1 MGISK
6 KALFSRL
13 PSWPRGPYCWCRS
26 KKTDHEKTTI
36 FRNTQVLTMP
46 LILACVLTLTL
57 SACTLGVPIGTR
69 TNTSNA
75 GAIKVPPKTT
85 RSKLGNPS
93 SYVVFGKRYYVM
105 DNAIG
110 FVQRGI
116 ASWYGKKFHG
126 RKTSS
131 GEVYNMNAMT
141 AAHKTLP
148 LPSYVRVVN
157 IKNGRSIVVKVNDR
171 GPFVGDRIIDLSFAA
186 ATKLG
191 VTGPGTAEVEI
202 SVLSLPKSKKRPVVR
217 TIALVEKGAKDVPL
231 FVQLG
236 SFGNELNAQNLMR
249 DLHDSNESTAKV
261 YKLTNV
267 QGAFY
272 RVRLG
277 PLYDIDEANSVVL
290 RLIKKGFKTSR
301 VVVH

>member
-1 MGISK
+1 MT
-6 KALFSRL
+6 RL
-13 PSWPRGPYCWCRS
+13 
-26 KKTDHEKTTI
+26 
-36 FRNTQVLTMP
+36 P
-46 LILACVLTLTL
+46 LILVCVLTVTL
-57 SACTLGVPIGTR
+57 SACTFGVPIGSR
-69 TNTSNA
+69 TDTSNA
-75 GAIKVPPKTT
+75 AVIEVPPKDK

-93 SYVVFGKRYYVM
+93 SYVVFGQRYYVM
-105 DNAIG
+105 DNGQG
-110 FVQRGI
+110 FVERGI

-131 GEVYNMNAMT
+131 GEVYNMHAMT

-148 LPSYVRVVN
+148 LPSYVRVVH

-202 SVLSLPKSKKRPVVR
+202 SVVSSAKSKTRPVVR
-217 TIALVEKGAKDVPL
+217 AIPLVEKVAEDVRL

-236 SFGNELNAQNLMR
+236 SFGRKVNAQNLLK
-249 DLHDSNESTAKV
+249 DLHNLNETSAKV
-261 YKLTNV
+261 YELTNA
-267 QGAFY
+267 QGTFY

-277 PLYDIDEANSVVL
+277 PLYDIGKANSVIL
-290 RLIKKGFKTSR
+290 RLTKKGFKYSR
-301 VVVH
+301 VVVRE

>member
-1 MGISK
+1 MT
-6 KALFSRL
+6 RL
-13 PSWPRGPYCWCRS
+13 P
-26 KKTDHEKTTI
+26 I
-36 FRNTQVLTMP
+36 VLVC
-46 LILACVLTLTL
+46 ALTFTL
-57 SACTLGVPIGTR
+57 SACTFGVPIGTR
-69 TNTSNA
+69 TNAGNA
-75 GAIKVPPKTT
+75 GAVKVPAKTT
-85 RSKLGNPS
+85 RSKLGNPT

-105 DNAIG
+105 DHAHG

-131 GEVYNMNAMT
+131 GEIYNMHAMT

-148 LPSYVRVVN
+148 LPSYVRVIN
-157 IKNGRSIVVKVNDR
+157 IKNRRSIVVKVNDR

-202 SVLSLPKSKKRPVVR
+202 SVLSTSKSKKRPVVR
-217 TIALVEKGAKDVPL
+217 TIPLVEKVAEDVPL

-236 SFGNELNAQNLMR
+236 SFGSELNAQNLMR
-249 DLHDSNESTAKV
+249 NLHDSNETTAKV
-261 YKLTNV
+261 YKLAST
-267 QGAFY
+267 QGTFY

-277 PLYDIDEANSVVL
+277 PLYDIDEANSVIL
-290 RLIKKGFKTSR
+290 RLKKKGFTKSR
-301 VVVH
+301 VVVHE

>member
-1 MGISK
+1 VT
-6 KALFSRL
+6 RL
-13 PSWPRGPYCWCRS
+13 LLLP
-26 KKTDHEKTTI
+26 
-36 FRNTQVLTMP
+36 VVMLT
-46 LILACVLTLTL
+46 VTL
-57 SACTLGVPIGTR
+57 SACTFDAPIGTR
-69 TNTSNA
+69 TNTSHA
-75 GAIKVPPKTT
+75 GTIKVPSKTT
-85 RSKLGNPS
+85 RSKLGNPT

-105 DNAIG
+105 DDGHG

-131 GEVYNMNAMT
+131 GEVYNMHAMT

-157 IKNGRSIVVKVNDR
+157 IQNGRSIVVKVNDR

-191 VTGPGTAEVEI
+191 VIRPGTAEVEI
-202 SVLSLPKSKKRPVVR
+202 SVVSSVKSKNRPVVR
-217 TIALVEKGAKDVPL
+217 AIPLVQKVAEDVPL

-236 SFGNELNAQNLMR
+236 SFRNELNAQNLMR
-249 DLHDSNESTAKV
+249 DLHDSNETTAKV
-261 YKLTNV
+261 YTLTNA
-267 QGAFY
+267 QGTFH

-277 PLYDIDEANSVVL
+277 PLYDIDEANSVIL
-290 RLIKKGFKTSR
+290 RLNKKGFENSR
-301 VVVH
+301 VVVRE

>member
-1 MGISK
+1 M
-6 KALFSRL
+6 SRFTL
-13 PSWPRGPYCWCRS
+13 LSVV
-26 KKTDHEKTTI
+26 I
-36 FRNTQVLTMP
+36 LTV
-46 LILACVLTLTL
+46 AL
-57 SACTLGVPIGTR
+57 SACTFGVPIGTR

-75 GAIKVPPKTT
+75 GAIKVPPNTT

-105 DNAIG
+105 DNGHG

-131 GEVYNMNAMT
+131 GEVYNMHAMT

-171 GPFVGDRIIDLSFAA
+171 GPFIGDRIIDLSFAA

-191 VTGPGTAEVEI
+191 VTEPGTAEVEI
-202 SVLSLPKSKKRPVVR
+202 SVVSSPKSKKRPVVR
-217 TIALVEKGAKDVPL
+217 AIPLVEKVAEDAPL

-236 SFGNELNAQNLMR
+236 SFGSELNAQNLVR

-261 YKLTNV
+261 YKLTNG
-267 QGAFY
+267 QGTFH

-290 RLIKKGFKTSR
+290 RLKKKGFKKTR
-301 VVVH
+301 VVVRE